1 MKQKVSCL
9 NRKTGHVQSQVD
21 KGLSDLKQ
29 FKLVTFF
36 MEETQIVKR
45 EMTHVQPPSHTVLP
59 RKLIFGKNAQ
69 ASETSEIEKGMA

>member
-1 MKQKVSCL
+1 
-9 NRKTGHVQSQVD
+9 
-21 KGLSDLKQ
+21 
-29 FKLVTFF
+29 